1 MTPEEH
7 DALRAMPVY
16 LDRNGMLPEGS
27 PSAEVINSLQGKGLV
42 VLIADGDGARD
53 SARWA
58 LTTLGQREVQRFP
71 RKPA

>member
-7 DALRAMPVY
+7 EALARMPVY
-16 LDRNGMLPEGS
+16 LDRNGALPPGS
-27 PSAEVINSLQGKGLV
+27 PSAEVINRLHGRGLI
-42 VLIADGDGARD
+42 VLLADGDAARD